1 MGQTEEDLKEAFAG
15 ESEANRKYVA
25 YPRQAEQDGFPQVA
39 RLFRA
44 AAESETVHAIN
55 HLQVMEG
62 IHETLENLQEAAE
75 GEAEEFREMY
85 PEFAQRAKKAG
96 NHNARDSF
104 DYAGEVEEIH
114 YRMYKEAIEAVKQ
127 GNDLPATQLFVC
139 QGCGNTVE
147 EKAPESCPVCGAPK
161 SMFKKVD

>member
-1 MGQTEEDLKEAFAG
+1 MGQTEEDLKQAFAG

-25 YPRQAEQDGFPQVA
+25 FARQAEQDGFPQVS

-55 HLQVMEG
+55 HLQVMDG

-85 PEFAQRAKKAG
+85 PKFARRAKE
-96 NHNARDSF
+96 NENYNAKDTF

-114 YRMYKEAIEAVKQ
+114 YRMYKQAIDAVKK
-127 GNDLPATQLFVC
+127 GKDLPATDLFVC

-147 EKAPESCPVCGAPK
+147 GKAPETCPVCGAPK